1 MKKTLYNYLKQH
13 SDSDMYPFH
22 MPGHKRNFQCGLLS
36 GLYRMDITEIDGFDN
51 LHEPES
57 IIKDAQE
64 RAAELY
70 HSEESFYLVNGSTSG
85 ILSAVS
91 ALSGGANRLIIAR
104 NCHKAVYHAA
114 FLNHMKLY
122 DVYPEIYE
130 EYDIAG
136 PVSVEAVEKEIKAI
150 LQETDEEKSAAEAI
164 AGVVITSPTYDGVV
178 SDVKAIADM
187 VHGYGVP
194 LIVDQAHG
202 AHFGFHPSYPENAV
216 SQGADIVIHSVHK
229 TLPAPTQTA
238 LLHRNGN
245 LIDREKL
252 KRYLHIYQ
260 SSSPSYLLMAGI
272 DEALFTI
279 ATEGFRRLD
288 ELLGLRKQLEKRAE
302 TFQHI
307 RVCPHTEPGKL
318 IISVKNTSVTGQEL
332 SDILRKTY
340 HLQMEMASG
349 SYVTAILTMM
359 DTKEGMERLA
369 TALQEIDQN
378 LSATSEK
385 QLPLPGLKIHPKR
398 VMEIYEA
405 YQSKFEKVDLKEAV
419 DRTAAEFV
427 SLYPPGI
434 PILVPGEV
442 ISERVLEIIQGYQE
456 RGYVVQGID
465 QGKLKVISIL
475 E

>member
-1 MKKTLYNYLKQH
+1 
-13 SDSDMYPFH
+13 
-22 MPGHKRNFQCGLLS
+22 
-36 GLYRMDITEIDGFDN
+36 
-51 LHEPES
+51 
-57 IIKDAQE
+57 
-64 RAAELY
+64 
-70 HSEESFYLVNGSTSG
+70 
-85 ILSAVS
+85 
-91 ALSGGANRLIIAR
+91 
-104 NCHKAVYHAA
+104 
-114 FLNHMKLY
+114 MKLY

-307 RVCPHTEPGKL
+307 RAKC
-318 IISVKNTSVTGQEL
+318 
-332 SDILRKTY
+332 
-340 HLQMEMASG
+340 LQYKVS
-349 SYVTAILTMM
+349 VTAI
-359 DTKEGMERLA
+359 
-369 TALQEIDQN
+369 
-378 LSATSEK
+378 
-385 QLPLPGLKIHPKR
+385 
-398 VMEIYEA
+398 
-405 YQSKFEKVDLKEAV
+405 
-419 DRTAAEFV
+419 
-427 SLYPPGI
+427 
-434 PILVPGEV
+434 
-442 ISERVLEIIQGYQE
+442 
-456 RGYVVQGID
+456 
-465 QGKLKVISIL
+465 
-475 E
+475 

>member
-1 MKKTLYNYLKQH
+1 M
-13 SDSDMYPFH
+13 
-22 MPGHKRNFQCGLLS
+22 
-36 GLYRMDITEIDGFDN
+36 
-51 LHEPES
+51 
-57 IIKDAQE
+57 
-64 RAAELY
+64 
-70 HSEESFYLVNGSTSG
+70 
-85 ILSAVS
+85 
-91 ALSGGANRLIIAR
+91 
-104 NCHKAVYHAA
+104 
-114 FLNHMKLY
+114 
-122 DVYPEIYE
+122 
-130 EYDIAG
+130 
-136 PVSVEAVEKEIKAI
+136 
-150 LQETDEEKSAAEAI
+150 
-164 AGVVITSPTYDGVV
+164 
-178 SDVKAIADM
+178 
-187 VHGYGVP
+187 
-194 LIVDQAHG
+194 
-202 AHFGFHPSYPENAV
+202 
-216 SQGADIVIHSVHK
+216 
-229 TLPAPTQTA
+229 PAPTQTA